1 MVFKM
6 ELILGHNQ
14 FIGISHISEDR
25 SREREKKFSNIEN
38 IYKVA
43 ESASELGYKGMIIE
57 THPRMVE
64 FFNYYNENQTFDMDF
79 YLQVPY
85 VVGYVKKM
93 NEKGIAGL
101 LSDLMGQTG
110 LIGAG
115 GLALKGASNFLKR
128 DYLALAMSI
137 LKLEVFPFTDVNI
150 KSLLLHNV
158 FTDLLLS
165 LKIEDAFIK
174 YESYVKDDLGI
185 DPGFIT
191 LNFPMLKNSLDSWN
205 IKPKYVMTPL
215 NPSGY
220 DMNPTKEDVEECI
233 RNYNGNVIAMNVLGG
248 GAFSVKQSYSY
259 IKSFDKIN
267 QCVIG
272 ASSEAHL
279 RELAEIFI

>member
-1 MVFKM
+1 M

-25 SREREKKFSNIEN
+25 SREREKKFSKIEN
-38 IYKVA
+38 IYNVA
-43 ESASELGYKGMIIE
+43 ENASELGYKGMIIE
-57 THPRMVE
+57 THPRMIE
-64 FFNYYNENQTFDMDF
+64 FFNYYQKNQTFDMDF

-93 NEKGIAGL
+93 NEKGITGL

-110 LIGAG
+110 FIGAG
-115 GLALKGASNFLKR
+115 GFALKGASNFLKR
-128 DYLALAMSI
+128 DYMALAMSI
-137 LKLEVFPFTDVNI
+137 LKLEVSPFDDVNI

-174 YESYVKDDLGI
+174 YESYVKDELGI
-185 DPGFIT
+185 DPGLIT

-220 DMNPTKEDVEECI
+220 DMNPTKEDVEESI
-233 RNYNGNVIAMNVLGG
+233 MNYNGNVIAMNVLGG
-248 GAFSVKQSYSY
+248 GAFSVKQSHSY

-279 RELAEIFI
+279 RELSELFIK

>member
-1 MVFKM
+1 M

-43 ESASELGYKGMIIE
+43 ENASDLGYKGMVIE
-57 THPRMVE
+57 THPRMIE
-64 FFNYYNENQTFDMDF
+64 FFNYYKENQTFDMDF

-93 NEKGIAGL
+93 NEKGIKGL

-110 LIGAG
+110 FIGAG

-128 DYLALAMSI
+128 DYMALAMSI
-137 LKLEVFPFTDVNI
+137 LKLEVSPFTDVNI

-185 DPGFIT
+185 DPGLIT
-191 LNFPMLKNSLDSWN
+191 LNFPMLKNNLDSWN

-220 DMNPTKEDVEECI
+220 DMNPSKEIVEKNI
-233 RNYNGNVIAMNVLGG
+233 VDYNGKIIAMNVLGG
-248 GAFSVKQSYSY
+248 GAFTVKDSSDYLKRF
-259 IKSFDKIN
+259 ININ

-272 ASSEAHL
+272 ASSGEHL
-279 RELAEIFI
+279 KELIETF